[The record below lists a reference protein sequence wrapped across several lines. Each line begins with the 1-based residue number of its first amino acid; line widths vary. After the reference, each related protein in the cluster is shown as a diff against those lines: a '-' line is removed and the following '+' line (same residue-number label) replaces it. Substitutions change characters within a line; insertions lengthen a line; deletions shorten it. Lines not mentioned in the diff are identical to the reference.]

1 MENDYLTKNPA
12 AFTVAAVL
20 IFLFTSGVFLLYD
33 VCVERRQRKVMNTAI
48 NSTANVS
55 LLEEKVKE
63 RTRKLEISNGRLE
76 EANRRVLSAS
86 AAQLQHF
93 ACMSHEI
100 RTPLNCII
108 GLSSL
113 LQDTDL
119 NPMQEESMRMIVT
132 SGDVLLTVV
141 NDVLDYSKLES
152 GNVEIMIQRCNL
164 QEILNS
170 VVHSIQTQGLS
181 KNLSVRTFYDA
192 AICEFINTDGRR
204 LQQILYNLLGNAIK
218 FSKEG
223 GAVELSI
230 SLCSPCSSQDGT
242 NSYSPPEREGSS
254 EFVKAHGAED
264 KVLRFEIKDYGKGI
278 NAKDFVRIFQPFR
291 QASAETEALYGGSGL
306 GLAISTKLVYRLG
319 GSISVESEEGNWSK
333 FTIDFPFDDT
343 PADIEDIS
351 ARLKKATIFLVGDE
365 GETAEQVGD
374 MFRQYNVDFA
384 RFSNLRELEA
394 KITMKGTLSRDRS
407 YIYLVHEDLYDR
419 GIHKVLPSC
428 EHSVLLTFGPTYG
441 VKEARG
447 HFRSLV
453 DMLPSVLMKRLV
465 VYVQELRKAPR
476 DLVRLDSNT
485 AATIVPYHEFRV
497 LIAEDNLINQKVLSR
512 MLTKLGVTN
521 LTIVDDGEKA
531 VEREAAEAFDVIFM
545 DMQMPRMD
553 GIDACRHIDLRQGG
567 HPKAKVVFVTAQVSQ
582 SFKVECRVA
591 GAVGFISKPCK
602 IRDIENCFQRLH
614 AMSAVSYSED
624 ANVIPSRATI

>member
-1 MENDYLTKNPA
+1 MEDDYTTKNPA
-12 AFTVAAVL
+12 TFTVAAVL
-20 IFLFTSGVFLLYD
+20 IFVFTSGVFLLYD

-63 RTRKLEISNGRLE
+63 RTRKLEISNLRLE

-119 NPMQEESMRMIVT
+119 NPMQEESMRMIVN

-164 QEILNS
+164 QETLNS

-218 FSKEG
+218 FSKDG
-223 GAVELSI
+223 GVVELGI
-230 SLCSPCSSQDGT
+230 SLCSPCASQVG
-242 NSYSPPEREGSS
+242 NSYSPEREDS
-254 EFVKAHGAED
+254 ELVKAHGSED

-278 NAKDFVRIFQPFR
+278 NTEDFVRIFQPFR

-306 GLAISTKLVYRLG
+306 GLAIATKLVYRLG

-343 PADIEDIS
+343 PADIEGIS

-365 GETAEQVGD
+365 EETAEQVGY

-384 RFSNLRELEA
+384 RFSNLGELEA
-394 KITMKGTLSRDRS
+394 TIAMKGTLSRDRS
-407 YIYLVHEDLYDR
+407 YICLVHEDLYDR
-419 GIHKVLPSC
+419 GIHKVLTSC
-428 EHSVLLTFGPTYG
+428 EHSILLTFGPTYG
-441 VKEARG
+441 VKEAQG

-453 DMLPSVLMKRLV
+453 HMLPSVLMKRLV
-465 VYVQELRKAPR
+465 VYVQEVRKAPR
-476 DLVRLDSNT
+476 DLVRLDSNI

-512 MLTKLGVTN
+512 MLKKLGVTN

-531 VEREAAEAFDVIFM
+531 VESEAAEAFDVIFM

-553 GIDACRHIDLRQGG
+553 GIDACRHIDVRQGG

-591 GAVGFISKPCK
+591 GAVGFIAKPCK
-602 IRDIENCFQRLH
+602 IRDIENCFQILH
-614 AMSAVSYSED
+614 AMS
-624 ANVIPSRATI
+624 